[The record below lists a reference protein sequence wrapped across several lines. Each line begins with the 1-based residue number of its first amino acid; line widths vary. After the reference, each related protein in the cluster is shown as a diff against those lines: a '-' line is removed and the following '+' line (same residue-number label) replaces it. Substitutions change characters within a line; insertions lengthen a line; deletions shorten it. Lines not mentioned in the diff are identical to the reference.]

1 MSETIPKTLT
11 SGEFAKIVG
20 VTYQTLQRYD
30 KEGVFSPAIKTQGGW
45 RKYTYD
51 QIAAFHDLRR
61 KRRKAAKN
69 TIVGYIQAPISNPA
83 SNLKSRAYI
92 GYSMLSSYVQKQAK
106 AENFESKMILND
118 EELHSFNGQGFQ
130 ELLSLVQSGIV
141 SRVILAF
148 DNQFNP
154 SEQSLIDHLCKL
166 NNVSLEIMPEA
177 QRFNLVSARSFDEWK
192 EQVLHLL
199 EQSKDATIPESI
211 LLADHLMSI
220 LQPPSIQ

>member
-1 MSETIPKTLT
+1 MSETPKTLT
-11 SGEFAKIVG
+11 SNQFAKIVG

-30 KEGVFSPAIKTQGGW
+30 KEGIFNPAIKTQGGW

-61 KRRKAAKN
+61 KRRNAAKN
-69 TIVGYIQAPISNPA
+69 TIVGYIHAPISNPT

-92 GYSMLSSYVQKQAK
+92 GYSMLASYVKKQTQL
-106 AENFESKMILND
+106 ENFESKMILND

-141 SRVILAF
+141 SKVILAF

-154 SEQSLIDHLCKL
+154 SEQSLINHICKL
-166 NNVSLEIMPEA
+166 NNTSLEIMPEA
-177 QRFNLVSARSFDEWK
+177 QHFNLVSARSFDEWK
-192 EQVLHLL
+192 EQLGRIL
-199 EQSKDATIPESI
+199 EQSKDSTIPESI
-211 LLADHLMSI
+211 LFADHLISI
-220 LQPPSIQ
+220 LQPSSNL